1 MNFSHN
7 WCNNITPS
15 SNLVVLSF
23 SSRAIDTV
31 LEKEMSALIP
41 YVVETA
47 EERTVNPESRVESW
61 MDEEF
66 FDNLVDIINENF
78 VLEVEASL
86 ELRS

>member
-1 MNFSHN
+1 
-7 WCNNITPS
+7 
-15 SNLVVLSF
+15 
-23 SSRAIDTV
+23 
-31 LEKEMSALIP
+31 MSALIP

-61 MDEEF
+61 LDEES